1 MQKYLKNNDVNL
13 KGEDGVGILSA
24 EKATDRKILDDLFD
38 DDELSLEDVDEGK
51 ARIKNR
57 KETDAKINNSFTGP
71 YPLDPTEFSHTDKG
85 ENYQFTTVAK
95 HYKNWYLTTIYYNVI
110 FYYNENKLQIIYNLI
125 IINKSI

>member
-51 ARIKNR
+51 ARIK
-57 KETDAKINNSFTGP
+57 
-71 YPLDPTEFSHTDKG
+71 
-85 ENYQFTTVAK
+85 
-95 HYKNWYLTTIYYNVI
+95 
-110 FYYNENKLQIIYNLI
+110 
-125 IINKSI
+125 

>member
-13 KGEDGVGILSA
+13 KGEDGVGIMSG
-24 EKATDRKILDDLFD
+24 EKATDRKILEDLFD

-51 ARIKNR
+51 ARISRR

-95 HYKNWYLTTIYYNVI
+95 HYK
-110 FYYNENKLQIIYNLI
+110 
-125 IINKSI
+125 